1 MLSGARKWGV
11 TLAGLILLCCG
22 LAAMW
27 TGWDQIL
34 IERGWSLFIGGATL
48 VAGGAIVCA
57 IGVLLARL
65 DALNL
70 RRDPLPVPIQDKA
83 SDKIGDTRV
92 AEAGPAEARPTTAP
106 KSNDEPEEPSVID
119 RYQSGEITYVMYS
132 DGSVE
137 VSTERGVQRYAS
149 VSDLRADMDP

>member
-70 RRDPLPVPIQDKA
+70 RRDPLPAPIRDKA

-92 AEAGPAEARPTTAP
+92 TEAIPVETRPTTAP
-106 KSNDEPEEPSVID
+106 KTNDESETPSVID